1 MSKLHRALI
10 LVLIFSILTFS
21 SGCSGEGF
29 DSEIIPTLVE
39 KVVDDTEKAIS
50 TRDVNLA
57 RETWSKV
64 TEYSVKAQELDNE
77 KISKSLSCLTSTYV
91 KLIEYCETGDEN
103 LLNAFNAEF
112 TKALEKF
119 KEMMDNIEETQA

>member
-77 KISKSLSCLTSTYV
+77 KFL
-91 KLIEYCETGDEN
+91 N
-103 LLNAFNAEF
+103 L
-112 TKALEKF
+112 
-119 KEMMDNIEETQA
+119 